1 MAESVGPVG
10 PWAAPT
16 NMGTTPRI
24 TGIRTA
30 PANFGAAPDAPPAS
44 AGEAARLKWAAQQ
57 LEAVF
62 INELWKSM
70 RRTVMKS
77 GMFDGPGVRM
87 FEEMLDE
94 ERSKAMADGGDLGLA
109 ALLYEQL
116 SVHLADAPAFDEV
129 DSSIGRTTSRDKEN
143 GRSMENSET

>member
-1 MAESVGPVG
+1 MADAVGPIG
-10 PWAAPT
+10 PRTTPT
-16 NMGTTPRI
+16 NVGATPRI
-24 TGIRTA
+24 TGIRTVGS
-30 PANFGAAPDAPPAS
+30 NFGVAPDAPPAT

-77 GMFDGPGVRM
+77 GMFDGPGVRL

-94 ERSKAMADGGDLGLA
+94 ERSKAMASAGDLGLA
-109 ALLYEQL
+109 ALIYEQL
-116 SVHLADAPAFDEV
+116 SVHLADAPPFDK
-129 DSSIGRTTSRDKEN
+129 DSSIARTTSRDTEN
-143 GRSMENSET
+143 GRSMENPET

>member
-1 MAESVGPVG
+1 MADALGGISQRV
-10 PWAAPT
+10 AAA
-16 NMGTTPRI
+16 NAAATTRI
-24 TGIRTA
+24 TGIRTDA
-30 PANFGAAPDAPPAS
+30 ANFGAAPDAPPAS

-77 GMFDGPGVRM
+77 GMFDGPGVRL

-94 ERSKAMADGGDLGLA
+94 ERSKAMADSGSLGLA
-109 ALLYEQL
+109 SLIYQQMSALLLDAPSFEQ
-116 SVHLADAPAFDEV
+116 ADAPR
-129 DSSIGRTTSRDKEN
+129 GRTTS
-143 GRSMENSET
+143 GSMENTAK

>member
-1 MAESVGPVG
+1 MANAVGGVG
-10 PWAAPT
+10 GQAGYRPATA
-16 NMGTTPRI
+16 RI
-24 TGIRTA
+24 TGIRTD
-30 PANFGAAPDAPPAS
+30 PANFGAAPDAPPVS

-77 GMFDGPGVRM
+77 GMFDGPAVRL

-94 ERSKAMADGGDLGLA
+94 ERSKAMAESGSLGLA
-109 ALLYEQL
+109 ALIYEQL
-116 SVHLADAPAFDEV
+116 SVHLANAPPYEQADQPR
-129 DSSIGRTTSRDKEN
+129 GRTSP
-143 GRSMENSET
+143 GGMENSAK